1 VFPHSTEPSLT
12 LVSEHK
18 FTYDHVFHG
27 EGNTE
32 AALYTAGGVFSIQ
45 NKHWLTLN
53 RRTVSSLRVYM
64 SIHYEGKS
72 CSDAGRVGVV
82 KDPGGRRAWSRW

>member
-1 VFPHSTEPSLT
+1 MMRPLVGPELVDGCQECVFPHSTEPSLT

-32 AALYTAGGVFSIQ
+32 AALYTAGGVF
-45 NKHWLTLN
+45 
-53 RRTVSSLRVYM
+53 RTST
-64 SIHYEGKS
+64 G
-72 CSDAGRVGVV
+72 
-82 KDPGGRRAWSRW
+82 